1 MELRRFD
8 DSQQAATAAA
18 ERAANA
24 MREAVDARGRARI
37 IAATGRSQMAFLD
50 ALTRIADVPWRRV
63 QMFQLDEYIGLPIE
77 HPASF
82 GRFLRDRLIAPT
94 GIAEYHLLDG
104 EADPEYACAEAG
116 RALSAAPIDV
126 AFLGIGEN
134 GHLAFN
140 DPPADFETEQPYIV
154 VTLDDACRR
163 QQVGEGWF
171 ATVGDVPQR
180 AMTMSIRQILK
191 SHAILCIVPEE
202 RKARA
207 VHDCFTGE
215 VVPRQPASA
224 LRTHHNTTV
233 FLDAASASRLHPD
246 ILARGRL

>member
-1 MELRRFD
+1 VELRRFD
-8 DSQQAATAAA
+8 DSQLAATAAA

-24 MREAVDARGRARI
+24 VREAIDARGRARI
-37 IAATGRSQMAFLD
+37 VAATGRSQIAFLES
-50 ALTRIADVPWRRV
+50 LTRIADVPWRRV
-63 QMFQLDEYIGLPIE
+63 QVFQLDEYIGLPIE

-82 GRFLRDRLIAPT
+82 SRFLRDRLIAPT
-94 GIAEYHLLDG
+94 EITEHHLLDG
-104 EADPEYACAEAG
+104 EADPEYVCAEAG
-116 RALSAAPIDV
+116 RAISAAPIDV

-154 VTLDDACRR
+154 VTLDHACRR

-180 AMTMSIRQILK
+180 AITMSIRQILK
-191 SHAILCIVPEE
+191 SREILCIVPER

-207 VHDCFTGE
+207 VHDCFTGG
-215 VVPRQPASA
+215 VVPHQPASA

-233 FLDAASASRLHPD
+233 FLDAHSASRLHPD

>member
-1 MELRRFD
+1 VELRRFD
-8 DSQQAATAAA
+8 DSEQAATAAA
-18 ERAANA
+18 DRAANV

-37 IAATGRSQMAFLD
+37 IAATGRSQIAFLE
-50 ALTRIADVPWRRV
+50 ALTRIADVPWHRV

-82 GRFLRDRLIAPT
+82 SRFLSDRLIAPT
-94 GIAEYHLLDG
+94 EIAEHHLLDG
-104 EADPEYACAEAG
+104 KADPEYVCAEAG
-116 RALSAAPIDV
+116 RAITAAPIDV

-171 ATVGDVPQR
+171 ATVDDVPQQ
-180 AMTMSIRQILK
+180 AITMSIRQILK
-191 SHAILCIVPEE
+191 SREILCIVPEE

-207 VHDCFTGE
+207 VHDCFTGG
-215 VVPRQPASA
+215 VVPQQPASA

-233 FLDAASASRLHPD
+233 FLDPHSASRLHPD
-246 ILARGRL
+246 VLARGRL